1 MKNVIIYF
9 FIITFI
15 FSFSYLEQFDSVN
28 EANQIEELLNKRID
42 IINAF
47 LYGDKDLEKLE
58 KLEKDLSKIEDE
70 KLLKTDIDIL
80 THIYHN
86 PTDYERTTKVKIN
99 KVKEIEVTKDSVK
112 MLANLQWT
120 ILANGDLPIETSLIK
135 DYNISCV
142 FKDKKMY
149 LTNMEFVK

>member
-1 MKNVIIYF
+1 MKNVITYF

-135 DYNISCV
+135 DYNISCI

-149 LTNMEFVK
+149 LTNMEFVE

>member
-1 MKNVIIYF
+1 MKSVVVYF
-9 FIITFI
+9 FIVAFI
-15 FSFSYLEQFDSVN
+15 ISFSCLEQFDSVN
-28 EANQIEELLNKRID
+28 EVNQIEELLNERIS

-47 LYGDKDLEKLE
+47 LYGDKSLEILEKLE
-58 KLEKDLSKIEDE
+58 KELSKIEDE

-80 THIYHN
+80 THIYNN

-99 KVKEIEVTKDSVK
+99 EVKKIEVTKDSVK

-120 ILANGDLPIETSLIK
+120 ILANGELPIETSLIK

-149 LTNMEFVK
+149 LTNMEFVE

>member
-99 KVKEIEVTKDSVK
+99 KVKEIQVTKNSVK

>member
-99 KVKEIEVTKDSVK
+99 KVKEIQVTKNSVK

-120 ILANGDLPIETSLIK
+120 ILANGALPIETSLIK

>member
-1 MKNVIIYF
+1 
-9 FIITFI
+9 
-15 FSFSYLEQFDSVN
+15 LEQFDSVN

>member
-1 MKNVIIYF
+1 MKSLVVYF
-9 FIITFI
+9 FLITFI
-15 FSFSYLEQFDSVN
+15 FSFSYLEQFESVI
-28 EANQIEELLNKRID
+28 EVNQIEELLNKRID
-42 IINAF
+42 IINTF
-47 LYGDKDLEKLE
+47 LYGDKNLDILKD
-58 KLEKDLSKIEDE
+58 LEKDLSKIEDE
-70 KLLKTDIDIL
+70 KLLKADMEIL

-99 KVKEIEVTKDSVK
+99 EVKNIEVTKDAVK

-120 ILANGDLPIETSLIK
+120 ILANGELPIETSLIK

-149 LTNMEFVK
+149 LTNMEFVE

>member
-58 KLEKDLSKIEDE
+58 KLGKDLSKIEDE

>member
-1 MKNVIIYF
+1 
-9 FIITFI
+9 
-15 FSFSYLEQFDSVN
+15 LEQFDSVN

-99 KVKEIEVTKDSVK
+99 KVKEIQVTKNSVK